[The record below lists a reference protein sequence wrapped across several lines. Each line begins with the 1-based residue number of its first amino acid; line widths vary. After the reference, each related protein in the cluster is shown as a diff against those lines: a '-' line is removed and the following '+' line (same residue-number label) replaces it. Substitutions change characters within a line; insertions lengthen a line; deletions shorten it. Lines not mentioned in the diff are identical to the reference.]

1 MTVSAR
7 TLVFMVPLAAATL
20 LSTAAPVAA
29 RMFDPTTFTLSNGLQ
44 VVVIT
49 NMRAPVVEQMVWYH
63 AGAADEPAGKSGI
76 AHYLEHLMFK
86 GTKTVK
92 PTEFSHI
99 VAMQGGEDNAFTAHD
114 YTAYHE
120 TVAVDRLEL
129 MMKLEADRMV
139 NLSLTDAIAKPEL
152 QVVREER
159 RMRIDNNPAV
169 QLNELASA
177 SLFINHP
184 YRLPPIGWDAEIQ
197 RLNYHDALDFYHT
210 WYAPNNATLVIE
222 GAVTLEQV
230 KPLAIKYFGPIA
242 SRPVPK
248 RERLVEPP
256 HLAPTR
262 VEMTSA
268 RIHEPSWGRDYLAPS
283 YRTSDKPE
291 QGYAI
296 EVLSEVLGGSV
307 VSRLD
312 KALVLGDS
320 KLATSVSA
328 GYDADAYDLGTFA
341 LAATPRP
348 GVSLDQIEKAVD
360 EEINRLLK
368 DGVTEEEVAKA
379 REHLQESAIYSRDTL
394 GSAAHILGA
403 ALSIGRTIDDVES
416 WPDRISK
423 VTAAEVNE
431 AAHVVLKDVNSV
443 TTSLKPG
450 PQS

>member
-1 MTVSAR
+1 MTVFAR
-7 TLVFMVPLAAATL
+7 TLALAVPLAATSL
-20 LSTAAPVAA
+20 LTSIAPADA
-29 RMFDPTTFTLSNGLQ
+29 RMFDPTTFTLPNGLQ

-86 GTKTVK
+86 GTKTMK
-92 PTEFSHI
+92 PGEFSHI
-99 VAMQGGEDNAFTAHD
+99 VAMQGGEDNAFTTHD

-129 MMKLEADRMV
+129 MMKLEADRMA
-139 NLSLTDAIAKPEL
+139 NLSLTDPIAKPEL

-159 RMRIDNNPAV
+159 RMRIDNNPAS
-169 QLNELASA
+169 QLGELSSA
-177 SLFINHP
+177 SLFLNHP

-197 RLNYHDALDFYHT
+197 RLNYHDALTFYRT

-222 GAVTLEQV
+222 GAVTLDQV

-242 SRPVPK
+242 SHPVPR

-268 RIHEPSWGRDYLAPS
+268 RVHEPTWGRDYLAPS
-283 YRTSDKPE
+283 YRTSTTPE

-296 EVLSEVLGGSV
+296 EVLAEVLGGSA

-312 KALVLGDS
+312 RAMVLGDS
-320 KLATSVSA
+320 KLAASVSA

-341 LAATPRP
+341 LAVTPRP
-348 GVSLDQIEKAVD
+348 GVSLADIEKAVD
-360 EEINRLLK
+360 AQIERLLK
-368 DGVTEEEVAKA
+368 DGVTEDEVANA
-379 REHLQESAIYSRDTL
+379 REHLQESAIYSRDSL
-394 GSAAHILGA
+394 GSAASIIGA

-423 VTAAEVNE
+423 VTAAEVNA
-431 AAHVVLKDVNSV
+431 AAHTVLKDVNSV
-443 TTSLKPG
+443 TTTLKPE